1 MGEIK
6 TTVTKKFNQKSYP
19 QIKMATTQAHPIFN
33 NKFEIVKSLGE
44 GNTSKVYLAKH
55 IGTED
60 YAAIK
65 ILKEEFLRRDQ
76 DSILS
81 VHNEITILKN
91 LQHQGIIQMYEYG
104 DAGQVVKPSGRVIEN
119 LVYIVMEFVQGGLLF
134 DLCQSMGAM
143 GEDAGRFFLHQMLDS
158 VEFMHS
164 RQVVHRDLKLENILV
179 DDNLNLKLA
188 DFGFACYKNINAL
201 NSYRGT
207 MTYMAPEIKEGEQYK
222 GTNVDMFSIGVI
234 LFIIVQGIFP
244 FKEARKEEYF
254 YNLILQGKTDL
265 YFQKVNGTDLS
276 EDFKDLIL
284 QLFSYNGDSRP
295 QVDAIRNHP
304 WMQSSTFN
312 FEATREQLLR
322 TLATKQRD
330 AQIASAEP
338 MTRPVKV
345 KRSAPMV

>member
-1 MGEIK
+1 MGILPK
-6 TTVTKKFNQKSYP
+6 MTTQ
-19 QIKMATTQAHPIFN
+19 QAHPIFN
-33 NKFEIVKSLGE
+33 NKYEIVKSLGE
-44 GNTSKVYLAKH
+44 GNTSKVYLAKL
-55 IGTED
+55 IGSED

-104 DAGQVVKPSGRVIEN
+104 DAGQVVKPSGRIIEN

-164 RQVVHRDLKLENILV
+164 RQVVYRDLKLENILV
-179 DDNLNLKLA
+179 DDNLNLA

-207 MTYMAPEIKEGEQYK
+207 MTYMAPEIKEGKQYK

-254 YNLILQGKTDL
+254 YNLILQGQTDT
-265 YFQKVNGTDLS
+265 YFQKVNGNDLS
-276 EDFKDLIL
+276 DDFKDLIL
-284 QLFSYNGDSRP
+284 RFFAFDGNTRATLE
-295 QVDAIRNHP
+295 QVRAHP

-312 FEATREQLLR
+312 YEATRVQLLQ
-322 TLATKQRD
+322 TLAQKQRD